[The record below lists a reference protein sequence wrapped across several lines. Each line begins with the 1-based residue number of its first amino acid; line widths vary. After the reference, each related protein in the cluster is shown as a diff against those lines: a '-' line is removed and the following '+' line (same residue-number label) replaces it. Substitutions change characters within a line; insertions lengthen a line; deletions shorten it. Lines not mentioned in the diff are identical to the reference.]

1 MGNKRFS
8 NSYSWGDRILESKAG
23 TISAGILAIVMGL
36 VFIIA
41 HKDYKPIPRSEAV
54 AYSGE
59 FSEYDAWKNYR
70 TIVFEDGSEYDVYP
84 HTLTQEFEDTM
95 ESLKKGTKLDILVN
109 PNNDYV
115 IEIVAGSR
123 EILNFDESQA
133 ALDSYDNGYI
143 AIDAVVCFCGV
154 FLIVSAF
161 VFSAQRKKETEKH
174 KEKAKRRESGK
185 KDEVLRDADRSVK
198 SRILLEAS
206 VPGYDICY
214 RRVKNV
220 NEFVINGVVY
230 DEIKGIIEFTHTLSA
245 VVDGHEIEAG
255 LSEDSFS
262 YIMFDG
268 ECLAHKRRLV

>member
-1 MGNKRFS
+1 MGSKRFS
-8 NSYSWGDRILESKAG
+8 NSYSWGDRILESKTG
-23 TISAGILAIVMGL
+23 TIIAGILAIVMGL
-36 VFIIA
+36 FFIILQ
-41 HKDYKPIPRSEAV
+41 KDNKPIPRSEAV

-59 FSEYDAWKNYR
+59 FSEYDVWKNYR
-70 TIVFEDGSEYDVYP
+70 TI
-84 HTLTQEFEDTM
+84 EFEDTM

-143 AIDAVVCFCGV
+143 WLGAFMCFCGL
-154 FLIVSAF
+154 FLIVYALA
-161 VFSAQRKKETEKH
+161 FSAQRKKETERQK
-174 KEKAKRRESGK
+174 KKAKRRESGK
-185 KDEVLRDADRSVK
+185 KDEVLRDVDRSVK

-220 NEFVINGVVY
+220 NELVINGVVY
-230 DEIKGIIEFTHTLSA
+230 DEIKGVLEFAHALSA
-245 VVDGHEIEAG
+245 VVDEHEIEAG
-255 LSEDSFS
+255 LSEDNFS

-268 ECLAHKRRLV
+268 ELIKKKRRII

>member
-8 NSYSWGDRILESKAG
+8 NSYSWGDRILESKTG
-23 TISAGILAIVMGL
+23 TIIAGILAIVMGL
-36 VFIIA
+36 FFIISQ
-41 HKDYKPIPRSEAV
+41 KDNKPIPRSEAV

-59 FSEYDAWKNYR
+59 FSEYDAWENYR

-143 AIDAVVCFCGV
+143 AIGAVVCFCGV
-154 FLIVSAF
+154 FLIISAF

-174 KEKAKRRESGK
+174 KKKAKRRESGK

-220 NEFVINGVVY
+220 NELVINGVVY
-230 DEIKGIIEFTHTLSA
+230 DEKKGIIEFTHTLSA

-268 ECLAHKRRLV
+268 ECLANKRRLV